1 MTCLLPSSPNWFC
14 SGVSAVDG
22 HDLLAFGS
30 RYQVVL
36 LDLSTRLCVGVR
48 LPPPLLSQKSGA
60 ASWQTRSEK
69 QRDPQLRAKHMGFG
83 DTV

>member
-48 LPPPLLSQKSGA
+48 LPPPPPFPKKRG
-60 ASWQTRSEK
+60 
-69 QRDPQLRAKHMGFG
+69 GFLA
-83 DTV
+83 DTQ